1 MYRKTDYNIFQLPP
15 SPLLSQ
21 GENIEFC
28 DETTVEHLDCA
39 GKHSKAFDFEG
50 KPLLANMTSLLT
62 HNVAHSTRHSFR
74 PRTNNQPIKKFLS
87 LAFS

>member
-1 MYRKTDYNIFQLPP
+1 MKTDFDIFQLPP

-39 GKHSKAFDFEG
+39 GKHSKAFNFKES
-50 KPLLANMTSLLT
+50 PYWYTNSLVNAT
-62 HNVAHSTRHSFR
+62 FGSWKNSC
-74 PRTNNQPIKKFLS
+74 
-87 LAFS
+87 